1 MLPPAD
7 AAILGAIA
15 HGHINE
21 IDSDQFNPD
30 WLETETARQ
39 MTLAAVD
46 LHRRGQT
53 VNLINV
59 LAQASRKMDK
69 AAWPEVMYI
78 WNNGFGDVSAHT
90 AITAAKQSFWVREVR
105 RINAEEQR
113 LLTNSPGDIE
123 RWLPSVTGQ
132 RAGLIRK
139 GEAYDSRPSA
149 QADKPIPQIRFQ
161 SLLPVF
167 NEIMRGGYRD
177 GALHIYAGI
186 TKHGKSTTLK
196 THICDGVLQKQF
208 CVLIITENTPQLAI
222 AEIIHAL
229 SNLTMD
235 EIAKKKFEGT
245 SDETAEQRR
254 GYYDEWLA
262 YLDAYLR
269 VFPWDWLNDSKLKQ
283 IARWYHP
290 QVIAAD
296 YLHQQPGLFS
306 QKMDTKD
313 EMGSFADFLLSYAKE
328 EGICFLTA
336 GQIADAASQKLLKG
350 DTSTPAILYGSA
362 KVGHAS
368 DTYTFLKRHPDKKNY
383 AYFRVWLDR
392 FTGRLDTRHEWELD
406 RQRGILSIPSLA

>member
-7 AAILGAIA
+7 TAILGAIA

-30 WLETETARQ
+30 WLETETVRQ

-46 LHRRGQT
+46 LNRRGQS

-59 LAQASRKMDK
+59 LAQASKK
-69 AAWPEVMYI
+69 IEKSAWPEIISI
-78 WNNGFGDVSAHT
+78 WNDGYGSVSAHT
-90 AITAAKQSFWVREVR
+90 AIMAAKQSYWVREVR

-113 LLTNSPGDIE
+113 LLANSPGDIE
-123 RWLPSVTGQ
+123 RWLPAVTSQ
-132 RAGLIRK
+132 RAQLIRK

-149 QADKPIPQIRFQ
+149 QADKSIPQIRFK
-161 SLLPVF
+161 SLLPIF

-235 EIAKKKFEGT
+235 EIATKKFMGTEG
-245 SDETAEQRR
+245 ETAEQRK
-254 GYYDEWLA
+254 GFYDEWLA
-262 YLDAYLR
+262 YLDSYLR
-269 VFPWDWLNDSKLKQ
+269 VFPWDWLNDSRLNQ
-283 IARWYHP
+283 IAR
-290 QVIAAD
+290 
-296 YLHQQPGLFS
+296 
-306 QKMDTKD
+306 
-313 EMGSFADFLLSYAKE
+313 
-328 EGICFLTA
+328 
-336 GQIADAASQKLLKG
+336 
-350 DTSTPAILYGSA
+350 
-362 KVGHAS
+362 
-368 DTYTFLKRHPDKKNY
+368 
-383 AYFRVWLDR
+383 
-392 FTGRLDTRHEWELD
+392 
-406 RQRGILSIPSLA
+406 